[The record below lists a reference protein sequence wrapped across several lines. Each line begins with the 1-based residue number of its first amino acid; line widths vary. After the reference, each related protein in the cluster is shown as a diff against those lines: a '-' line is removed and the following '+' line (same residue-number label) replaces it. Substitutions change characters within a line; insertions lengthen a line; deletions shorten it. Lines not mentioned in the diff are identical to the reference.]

1 MRIIASMMILIMMA
15 STLAGCTGDDDPG
28 ISKEELVQQI
38 RNGDHYGTD
47 FTGVDLSDSDLSGL
61 DNMELFGLDFSGADL
76 SLVDFTGSDL
86 GYVDFTDAI
95 LSHALFSN
103 NNLEGAIFA
112 GYYSSLTI
120 RDSNLKS
127 TWWDGELDW
136 VRFENVDL
144 SWAEFGGRLSE
155 YAITLDSVWFTD
167 STFYG
172 TKFHCF
178 KNEGDVRFYRNSIS
192 YMSLTQEYIDCGI
205 PDWSDTRFQ
214 ENTFSDVGLEWGN
227 FDDTTF
233 ICNSF
238 TDSSLSNNDFTT
250 PGRETSFSSYFGYPT
265 NEVCPQTFTN
275 TMLTSSTFFSLGGE
289 GTSFYGSSFEGSTF
303 IYDGDGISQGI
314 SWSDTICPDGTN
326 SDDNENTCENNL

>member
-1 MRIIASMMILIMMA
+1 MRIIAPMMILIMLTA
-15 STLAGCTGDDDPG
+15 TLAGCSGDDDSG
-28 ISKEELVQQI
+28 LSKEELVQQI

-127 TWWDGELDW
+127 TLWDGELDW

-205 PDWSDTRFQ
+205 PDWSDTHFQ
-214 ENTFSDVGLEWGN
+214 ENTFSDTNLEWGN
-227 FDDTTF
+227 FDDAYFFCNTF
-233 ICNSF
+233 IYS
-238 TDSSLSNNDFTT
+238 DLSNNDFTT
-250 PGRETSFSSYFGYPT
+250 TVFRSSWYDT

-275 TMLTSSTFFSLGGE
+275 TWLEYSTFSSTGGL
-289 GTSFYGSSFEGSTF
+289 GTSFSGSNLQFAEFSATYGINEDIT
-303 IYDGDGISQGI
+303 
-314 SWSDTICPDGTN
+314 WNDTICPDGTN